1 MAQIRH
7 QIQVRKPLSHSIKG
21 NGGGT
26 IVNAEWGKITGTITD
41 QIDLIQY
48 INEEIEDINIP
59 TNLSEL
65 VNDEGFITSS
75 ALQPYAKKTEIP
87 TKVSDLT
94 NDSGFIDSSALTDYA
109 LKSEI
114 PTVPTKTSDLTN
126 DSGFITNADIPT
138 KTSDLTNDSGF
149 ITSSDVPTKTSDLT
163 NDSGFIDSS
172 ALTDYAQKSDLN
184 DYVEIDSLT
193 SINVSE
199 FVNDAGYLTS
209 VDMSDYALKSE
220 IPTSTTQLTNDSGYI
235 TSSALNDYA
244 LKSEIPTV
252 PTNVSD
258 FNNDAGYITDSALND
273 YVEIDSLTSINVSTF
288 VNDAGYLTSV
298 SVPTKTSDLTND
310 SGYITKN
317 VNNLTYYLTS
327 SNIYNNFYDNTQVYT
342 KSEVDALVG
351 GGGSGRTR
359 WGSIDGIIDDQI
371 DLVNYIFNI
380 TSLGYYLN
388 AYETRNITNLTYYL
402 TSNYIYQNY
411 YDKSLVYT
419 KSEVDALVQGG
430 GGGIVSWGNI
440 VGWINSQTDLIN
452 ISSLTNYY
460 TKTDSDAR
468 YLTSSSLTSI
478 NISTFNN
485 DSGYIT
491 SSVTNLT
498 NYYKKT
504 ETYTKSE
511 VDALVQGGG
520 GGGGGASTWGSITG
534 TITNQTDLV
543 NYIDGIVGDIDSI
556 LQTI

>member
-7 QIQVRKPLSHSIKG
+7 SISVRKPLSHSIKG

-94 NDSGFIDSSALTDYA
+94 NDA
-109 LKSEI
+109 
-114 PTVPTKTSDLTN
+114 
-126 DSGFITNADIPT
+126 GFITNADVPT

-235 TSSALNDYA
+235 TSSALNDY
-244 LKSEIPTV
+244 
-252 PTNVSD
+252 
-258 FNNDAGYITDSALND
+258 
-273 YVEIDSLTSINVSTF
+273 VEIDSLTSINVSTF

-327 SNIYNNFYDNTQVYT
+327 SYIYNN
-342 KSEVDALVG
+342 
-351 GGGSGRTR
+351 
-359 WGSIDGIIDDQI
+359 
-371 DLVNYIFNI
+371 
-380 TSLGYYLN
+380 
-388 AYETRNITNLTYYL
+388 
-402 TSNYIYQNY
+402 Y
-411 YDKSLVYT
+411 YDSSLVYT

-430 GGGIVSWGNI
+430 GSGGSAAWGSIRGNIDEQIDLVEYIYSVTSLRNFLTEVETMNITSLLNYYKKSDTYSKYEVDALIAGGGGGGIATWGNI
-440 VGWINSQTDLIN
+440 VGYIGSQTDLIN

-468 YLTSSSLTSI
+468 YLTSSSLTSV

-543 NYIDGIVGDIDSI
+543 NYIDSIVGDIDSI

>member
-235 TSSALNDYA
+235 TSSTLNDYA

-342 KSEVDALVG
+342 KSEVDALIQG
-351 GGGSGRTR
+351 GGGSGGVS
-359 WGSIDGIIDDQI
+359 WGSIHGVIDDQL
-371 DLVNYIFNI
+371 DLVQYIYNV
-380 TSLGYYLN
+380 TSLRDFLTEV
-388 AYETRNITNLTYYL
+388 ETMNITNLL
-402 TSNYIYQNY
+402 NY
-411 YDKSLVYT
+411 YKKSETYS
-419 KSEVDALVQGG
+419 KYEVDALIAGG
-430 GGGIVSWGNI
+430 GGGIVTWGNI
-440 VGWINSQTDLIN
+440 IGYIGSQTDLIN

-468 YLTSSSLTSI
+468 YLTSSSLTSV

-498 NYYKKT
+498 NYYTKT
-504 ETYTKSE
+504 EI
-511 VDALVQGGG
+511 DA
-520 GGGGGASTWGSITG
+520 T
-534 TITNQTDLV
+534 
-543 NYIDGIVGDIDSI
+543 VGDIDTI

>member
-1 MAQIRH
+1 MAAKIVH

-26 IVNAEWGKITGTITD
+26 TSKAEWGKITGQITD
-41 QIDLIQY
+41 QTDLVNY

-65 VNDEGFITSS
+65 VNDEGFITKSVTNLDNYYTKQES
-75 ALQPYAKKTEIP
+75 DSKYLTDSDLDGYAKTTNIP
-87 TKVSDLT
+87 TKVSELQNDEHYLKSADL
-94 NDSGFIDSSALTDYA
+94 SDYA

-114 PTVPTKTSDLTN
+114 P
-126 DSGFITNADIPT
+126 
-138 KTSDLTNDSGF
+138 
-149 ITSSDVPTKTSDLT
+149 DVPTKVSELE
-163 NDSGFIDSS
+163 NDAHYLSS
-172 ALTDYAQKSDLN
+172 A
-184 DYVEIDSLT
+184 
-193 SINVSE
+193 
-199 FVNDAGYLTS
+199 
-209 VDMSDYALKSE
+209 DMSDYALKSE

-235 TSSALNDYA
+235 TSSALSDYA

-327 SNIYNNFYDNTQVYT
+327 SNIYNNYYDKSLVYT
-342 KSEVDALVG
+342 KSEVDALVQGGG
-351 GGGSGRTR
+351 GGGSAA
-359 WGSIDGIIDDQI
+359 WGSISGLIDDQL

-380 TSLGYYLN
+380 TSLGYFLTE
-388 AYETRNITNLTYYL
+388 YETRNITNLTYYL

-411 YDKSLVYT
+411 YEKSLVYT

-468 YLTSSSLTSI
+468 YLTSSSLTSV

-520 GGGGGASTWGSITG
+520 GASTWGSITG

>member
-7 QIQVRKPLSHSIKG
+7 SISVRKPLSHSIKG

-26 IVNAEWGKITGTITD
+26 TSKAEWGKITGQITD
-41 QIDLIQY
+41 QTDLVNY

-65 VNDEGFITSS
+65 VNDEGFITKSVTNLDNYYTKQES
-75 ALQPYAKKTEIP
+75 DSKYLTDSDLDGYAKTTDIP
-87 TKVSDLT
+87 TKVSELQNDEHYLKSADL
-94 NDSGFIDSSALTDYA
+94 SDYA

-114 PTVPTKTSDLTN
+114 P
-126 DSGFITNADIPT
+126 
-138 KTSDLTNDSGF
+138 
-149 ITSSDVPTKTSDLT
+149 DVPTKVSELE
-163 NDSGFIDSS
+163 NDAHYLSS
-172 ALTDYAQKSDLN
+172 A
-184 DYVEIDSLT
+184 
-193 SINVSE
+193 
-199 FVNDAGYLTS
+199 
-209 VDMSDYALKSE
+209 DMSDYALKSE

-235 TSSALNDYA
+235 TSSALSDYA

-327 SNIYNNFYDNTQVYT
+327 SYIYNNFYDNTQVYT
-342 KSEVDALVG
+342 KSEVDALVS
-351 GGGSGRTR
+351 GGGSGSAR
-359 WGSIDGIIDDQI
+359 WGSINGDIVDQI
-371 DLVNYIFNI
+371 DLVEYIYNVTSLRNFLTEVETMNI
-380 TSLGYYLN
+380 TSLL
-388 AYETRNITNLTYYL
+388 
-402 TSNYIYQNY
+402 NY
-411 YDKSLVYT
+411 YKKSETYS
-419 KSEVDALVQGG
+419 KYEVDALIQGG
-430 GGGIVSWGNI
+430 GGGGIATWGNI

-468 YLTSSSLTSI
+468 YLTSSSLTSV

-485 DSGYIT
+485 DSDYIT

-511 VDALVQGGG
+511 VDALIQGGG
-520 GGGGGASTWGSITG
+520 GSGGGASTWGSITG

-543 NYIDGIVGDIDSI
+543 NYIDGIVGDIDTI